1 MELNTVTLGDFVR
14 LAGIIFEKQKDSLG
28 QEARR
33 SGMFVEEAISQNSGN
48 TREYTEIDNNE
59 YAKRKAQGDQA
70 KRAKVQQGYS
80 IVMTSYRVAEDI
92 GITYEMRTQNKYP
105 DVISR
110 LTSLA
115 NVAINRMELDLSHR
129 ITFGTATTY
138 TDMDGES
145 VNIATG
151 DTLALFSTAHTIRGS
166 SSTYRN
172 RLANN
177 PQISRGAI
185 EGMEKLVV
193 EQTLNQFGE
202 KQTLTFDVLYTT
214 DDPNS
219 INTAREYLQST
230 ASVDANN
237 AGVVNVYKGKYRH
250 VILPRIAT
258 DANGA
263 VDSTKAKYW
272 GLAAS
277 GPMKSTAHL
286 GVWEAPRLKIPQNLN
301 AGEEFSTD
309 DWNFGVRAGYGIC
322 ILNGVWI
329 KFSSGDGTA

>member
-1 MELNTVTLGDFVR
+1 MELNTVSIGDFVR
-14 LAGIIFEKQKDSLG
+14 LAGIIFEKQKESLG

-33 SGMFVEEAISQNSGN
+33 SGMFVEETIPQNSGN
-48 TREYTEIDNNE
+48 TREYTEIDKNE
-59 YAKRKAQGDQA
+59 YAKKKAQGDQA
-70 KRAKVQQGYS
+70 KRAKVQQGYNK
-80 IVMTSYRVAEDI
+80 IVTAYRVAEDV

-105 DVISR
+105 DVVSR

-115 NVAINRMELDLSHR
+115 DTAINRMELDLSHR
-129 ITFGTATTY
+129 ITFGTALTY
-138 TDMDGES
+138 TDMDGETVDVS
-145 VNIATG
+145 VG
-151 DTLALFSTAHTIRGS
+151 DALALFSTVHKLMGS
-166 SSTYRN
+166 GSTYRN

-185 EGMEKLVV
+185 EGMEKLIV

-202 KQTLTFDVLYTT
+202 KQTMSFDILFTT

-230 ASVDANN
+230 AAVESANS
-237 AGVVNVYKGKYRH
+237 GVVNVYKGKYRH
-250 VILPRIAT
+250 VVLPRVAT

-272 GLAAS
+272 GVAS
-277 GPMKSTAHL
+277 SRGSTAHL
-286 GVWEAPRLKIPQNLN
+286 GIWEAPRLKVPADLN
-301 AGEEFSTD
+301 AAEEFSTD

-322 ILNGVWI
+322 IVNGAFL
-329 KFSSGDGTA
+329 KFSSGDGVA

>member
-1 MELNTVTLGDFVR
+1 MELNTIELSDFVA
-14 LAGIIFEKQKDSLG
+14 LAGVIFEKQKDSLG
-28 QEARR
+28 QEARN
-33 SGMFVEEAISQNSGN
+33 SGMFVEETIPQNSGN
-48 TREYTEIDNNE
+48 VRNYTEIDDNE
-59 YAKRKAQGDQA
+59 YAKKKGQSDQA
-70 KRAKVQQGYS
+70 KRGKVQQGYS
-80 IVMTSYRVAEDI
+80 KLMTAYRVAEDI
-92 GITYEMRTQNKYP
+92 GISFEMRTQNKYP
-105 DVISR
+105 EVISR

-115 NVAINRMELDLSHR
+115 DKAINRMELDLSHR
-129 ITFGTATTY
+129 ITFGTATAY

-145 VNIATG
+145 VDVLVG
-151 DTLALFSTAHTIRGS
+151 DTLALFSTVHTLRGS

-185 EGMEKLVV
+185 EGMEKLIV

-202 KQTLTFDVLYTT
+202 KQTMTFDVLYTT

-230 ASVDANN
+230 AAVDSAN
-237 AGVVNVYKGKYRH
+237 AGVTNVYKGKYRH
-250 VILPRIAT
+250 VILPRVAT
-258 DANGA
+258 DAAGA

-272 GLAAS
+272 GIAS
-277 GPMKSTAHL
+277 TRASQAHL
-286 GVWEAPRLKIPQNLN
+286 GIWEPARLKVPANLN

-322 ILNGVWI
+322 IVNGTWI